1 MPALFPE
8 APFAT
13 GSGRRAGPSDSVSWG
28 RMCRADS
35 RTERGA
41 LFSEAPNSAGGSVP
55 PVLWRTSPR
64 HWMTCK
70 RPPPARFSRAAG
82 PDGTRD
88 RYSYTLDGRRPAAP
102 PVPPF
107 SIVGRVV
114 NVACL
119 APEQPFFGETQLEG
133 ADKNIV
139 PPTKRVLMREQ
150 RRRQGRTQPPTSRK
164 KYVHLCACPGTC
176 RMCGT
181 GRGTTWVSDATAPRR
196 ARAAVSVM
204 VADRGRF

>member
-82 PDGTRD
+82 PDGT
-88 RYSYTLDGRRPAAP
+88 
-102 PVPPF
+102 
-107 SIVGRVV
+107 RVV